1 MRLIDVDALKDAC
14 KMADDCNSCPREARE
29 CNRLPEFTRMDFC
42 EFLDSAPTVETKN
55 TVVKCAEC
63 IHWDSPAVM
72 YGHEFDGA
80 GVRYCGLMGKN
91 MFDWDFCSYAARRS
105 EGAENA

>member
-42 EFLDSAPTVETKN
+42 EFLDSAPTVETKD
-55 TVVKCAEC
+55 TVPRCGMCLHYHPEGSHLRNGIPLDDAGYCELMERVMAEM
-63 IHWDSPAVM
+63 D
-72 YGHEFDGA
+72 Y
-80 GVRYCGLMGKN
+80 
-91 MFDWDFCSYAARRS
+91 CSYHTGGG
-105 EGAENA
+105 EVG